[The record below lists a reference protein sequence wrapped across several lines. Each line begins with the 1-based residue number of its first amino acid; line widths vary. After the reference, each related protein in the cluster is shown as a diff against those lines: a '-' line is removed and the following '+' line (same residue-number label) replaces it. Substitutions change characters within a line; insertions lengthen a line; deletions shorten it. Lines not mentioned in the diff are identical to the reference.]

1 MPRRYYD
8 RYEEFRF
15 NGKIKILPFL
25 KIPRKSTDLK
35 VEYKSNSRLD
45 IISDEYYNNPTFGWL
60 ILQAN
65 PQYGSMEFDIPI
77 GSVLNIPFPLQ
88 GSLTDYEKQITKYKK
103 LYGI

>member
-15 NGKIKILPFL
+15 NGTMKLLPFL
-25 KIPRKSTDLK
+25 RIPRKNTDIR
-35 VEYKSNSRLD
+35 VEYKENSRLD
-45 IISDEYYNNPTFGWL
+45 IISDDYYNNPNFGWL

-65 PQYGSMEFDIPI
+65 PQYGSMEFDIPV

-88 GSLTDYEKQITKYKK
+88 ESLSDYEKQIIRYKK
-103 LYGI
+103 LYGL